1 MNSGVK
7 ESMIVNAQELDDLKK
22 QLEEERKKKK
32 ELASANVKL
41 NGMLKI
47 GQDAIKAEQDAVK
60 QLQEQ
65 LDTISSHGSQVE
77 KQKRKTSQGVELC
90 VQLNYGPFIVS
101 NEPLPS
107 KAYSCNRSKIAGA
120 SNWLIFNDNLYR

>member
-1 MNSGVK
+1 M
-7 ESMIVNAQELDDLKK
+7 EDLRK

-77 KQKRKTSQGVELC
+77 KTKKSNLLVCQEGWDVAEFRDGRQKH
-90 VQLNYGPFIVS
+90 
-101 NEPLPS
+101 
-107 KAYSCNRSKIAGA
+107 
-120 SNWLIFNDNLYR
+120 

>member
-1 MNSGVK
+1 M
-7 ESMIVNAQELDDLKK
+7 EDLRK

-77 KQKRKTSQGVELC
+77 KTKKNHQFFWYTSWGETWLSSEMAVKNIRSYILFLFSLSLLC
-90 VQLNYGPFIVS
+90 
-101 NEPLPS
+101 E
-107 KAYSCNRSKIAGA
+107 
-120 SNWLIFNDNLYR
+120 

>member
-1 MNSGVK
+1 M
-7 ESMIVNAQELDDLKK
+7 EDLRK

-47 GQDAIKAEQDAVK
+47 GQDAIKAEQDTVK
-60 QLQEQ
+60 QLLEQ

-77 KQKRKTSQGVELC
+77 KT
-90 VQLNYGPFIVS
+90 
-101 NEPLPS
+101 
-107 KAYSCNRSKIAGA
+107 KIIIKFWYA
-120 SNWLIFNDNLYR
+120 SWGRDVAEF